1 MVFVVSANR
10 PAPVEGEFRSS
21 RQQVAMVR
29 SPIRPSRET
38 GVISRRAQ
46 FGPSRGVRAA
56 LARWSAQWD
65 RSLIIRG
72 SGTTFL

>member
-38 GVISRRAQ
+38 GVIRRS
-46 FGPSRGVRAA
+46 PIRSLSRGASSIGSMKRAM
-56 LARWSAQWD
+56 
-65 RSLIIRG
+65 G
-72 SGTTFL
+72 SIPHHTRLRNHIS